1 VPLNCQVELVQEIQ
15 LPAQRRRSSLP
26 QAGRSVGEEITW
38 HLDHQATRLFRRCIA
53 RVAPQGRPESPVCPL
68 CPYTSFKNYATPPA
82 FVLPREYDGTM
93 DSLSRDFIRSTTRDL
108 DRLLTTL
115 TEEEQHDLL
124 DALAAKIEERMDALL
139 LSDRKPSPP
148 LVLED

>member
-1 VPLNCQVELVQEIQ
+1 MLRLEGSRNRPY
-15 LPAQRRRSSLP
+15 
-26 QAGRSVGEEITW
+26 
-38 HLDHQATRLFRRCIA
+38 AT
-53 RVAPQGRPESPVCPL
+53 
-68 CPYTSFKNYATPPA
+68 FKNYATPPA

-139 LSDRKPSPP
+139 LSDREPSPT

>member
-1 VPLNCQVELVQEIQ
+1 
-15 LPAQRRRSSLP
+15 
-26 QAGRSVGEEITW
+26 
-38 HLDHQATRLFRRCIA
+38 
-53 RVAPQGRPESPVCPL
+53 
-68 CPYTSFKNYATPPA
+68 
-82 FVLPREYDGTM
+82 M

-139 LSDRKPSPP
+139 LSDGEPSPT
-148 LVLED
+148 LVIEA